1 MFDVRSLDLRGP
13 VARRAVRLGRLI
25 GEEAPDPSGRLDEA
39 LEATELAVRAGPAA
53 LEVALVEMGECLC
66 RTAAATIG
74 AANVDDP
81 ALYVRNVA
89 GALSLVAGAV
99 DKARAHA
106 AHLERKAAKKA
117 ARPGGRP
124 RRLLRAGLAA
134 REHESSPF
142 LARR

>member
-1 MFDVRSLDLRGP
+1 MFDVRTLDLRGP

-39 LEATELAVRAGPAA
+39 LEAAELATRAGPVA
-53 LEVALVEMGECLC
+53 LEAALVEVSECLC
-66 RTAAATIG
+66 RTAAANIG

-99 DKARAHA
+99 DKARSLA
-106 AHLERKAAKKA
+106 AHLERKAAKARAKA
-117 ARPGGRP
+117 SVPAEGCVRRGGRG
-124 RRLLRAGLAA
+124 RRMQ
-134 REHESSPF
+134 
-142 LARR
+142 